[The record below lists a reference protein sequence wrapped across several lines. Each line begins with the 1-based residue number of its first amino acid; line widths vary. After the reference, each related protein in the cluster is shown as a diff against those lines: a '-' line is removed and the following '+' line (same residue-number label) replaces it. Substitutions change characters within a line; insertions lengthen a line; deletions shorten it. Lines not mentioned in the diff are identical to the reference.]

1 MHLVQKCIFAT
12 RAFCR
17 TKCLPPNLFLHQMH
31 FCTSNKQ
38 KPKQTPIK
46 TNRCTFSSLERAQE
60 QGFSLSSKERKSKG
74 FLFPRSFFMCKK
86 LEKPCS
92 FLERA
97 EEQGFLFPR
106 KSGRANLCTKE
117 RKSKGFLFPRSFL
130 MCKAKRKP
138 YVFHVCKT
146 KRKASRA
153 KQREKQALFS
163 CEKREPCKKR
173 EKRKEKREKQPL
185 FSCEK
190 REPCKKREKPALF
203 SCEKREPCKKE
214 AMPFFI

>member
-1 MHLVQKCIFAT
+1 
-12 RAFCR
+12 
-17 TKCLPPNLFLHQMH
+17 MH
-31 FCTSNKQ
+31 FLFARKSG
-38 KPKQTPIK
+38 
-46 TNRCTFSSLERAQE
+46 RAQE

-173 EKRKEKREKQPL
+173 EK
-185 FSCEK
+185 
-190 REPCKKREKPALF
+190 PALF